1 MAAQTKSLGMYS
13 DLELALMV
21 LLGYYGNGA
30 DRKQRLGSRYGTV
43 QAIVEQILRG
53 SVPSGTGPDVIQA
66 RISKA
71 VTKVFQESNAQI
83 TKEIVNE
90 L

>member
-1 MAAQTKSLGMYS
+1 MAVQTKSLGTYS

-21 LLGYYGNGA
+21 LLGYYGNGS
-30 DRKQRLGSRYGTV
+30 DRKKRLGSRYGTV

-53 SVPSGTGPDVIQA
+53 TVPSGTGPDVMQA

-71 VTKVFQESNAQI
+71 VSKVFQESNAQI
-83 TKEIVNE
+83 AKEITDE
-90 L
+90 F

>member
-1 MAAQTKSLGMYS
+1 MAVQTKSLGMYS

-30 DRKQRLGSRYGTV
+30 DRKKRLGSRYGTV

-53 SVPSGTGPDVIQA
+53 TVPSGTGPDVMQA

-71 VTKVFQESNAQI
+71 VSKVFQESNAQI
-83 TKEIVNE
+83 AKEITNE
-90 L
+90 F

>member
-1 MAAQTKSLGMYS
+1 MAVQTKSLGTYS

-30 DRKQRLGSRYGTV
+30 DRKKRLASRYGTV

-53 SVPSGTGPDVIQA
+53 SVPSGTGPDVMQA

-71 VTKVFQESNAQI
+71 VSKVFQESNAQI
-83 TKEIVNE
+83 AKEITNE
-90 L
+90 F